1 MESEVLLFLKIINI
15 VRILF
20 YNFIEFIILLC
31 IFLVSSFARYKEYII
46 YFISFSNFSDVLS
59 TFTCGIGNLWSI
71 CLIVN
76 ALSCLQSDPLQLEA
90 LAAQAKI
97 PGHPFP
103 YVCFPFGNIPLSKI
117 LRTFIKIIRLHTL
130 PSIKKYNCEFKS

>member
-1 MESEVLLFLKIINI
+1 MESEVLLFLKIIDI

-31 IFLVSSFARYKEYII
+31 IFLVSSFARYKQYII
-46 YFISFSNFSDVLS
+46 CLISFSNFSDVLS
-59 TFTCGIGNLWSI
+59 TFTCRIGNLWSI

-76 ALSCLQSDPLQLEA
+76 ALSCLQSETLQLED
-90 LAAQAKI
+90 LAARAKI
-97 PGHPFP
+97 LGHPFP

-117 LRTFIKIIRLHTL
+117 LRTFIKIIRLHIL
-130 PSIKKYNCEFKS
+130 PSIKK